1 MLFRSEPSP
10 EPVPEPSPEPVPE
23 PIPPP
28 GESDAR
34 PAAAPDGGNAGDSDA
49 AVRLVAMKLA
59 LDGTSRDDARKR
71 LAADYEVAD
80 LDGLLDEVYAKAG
93 K

>member
-1 MLFRSEPSP
+1 MRDPLQ
-10 EPVPEPSPEPVPE
+10 
-23 PIPPP
+23 
-28 GESDAR
+28 R
-34 PAAAPDGGNAGDSDA
+34 PTAAT
-49 AVRLVAMKLA
+49 LA
-59 LDGTSRDDARKR
+59 TARKR